1 MLRYSQ
7 VTLSQ
12 GAFLVSIVGDQQ
24 LQKESKIYRDRM
36 RRVVGSS
43 ADAFVGLHRG
53 HIETAEQARRILDDS
68 AELGGIVWGSAL
80 GVTAS
85 LQKYPAL
92 GFTAFAK
99 GSVAQRF
106 VEHLET
112 LDLYIIRTVP
122 SIEISDGNRA
132 ASVAYVA
139 RVAALWRDVLQAAS
153 PGADLP
159 GFENQAIELAT
170 MRARWTSYN
179 HLKFALWMAGT
190 RHLVRAIEGQHL
202 DVGELQCA
210 QRRFEQALKGFKV
223 GDNPDLETAI
233 RANYAIALLLQADRA
248 QKGRKMWKAATRQ
261 LQLASRAQ
269 KSRSDNAM
277 YALLNRLAI
286 EHATRGVGHEKRR
299 R

>member
-53 HIETAEQARRILDDS
+53 RIETAEQARRILDDS
-68 AELGGIVWGSAL
+68 TELGGIVWGSARWM
-80 GVTAS
+80 TAS
-85 LQKYPAL
+85 LQRYPAL
-92 GFTAFAK
+92 GFSSFAE
-99 GSVAQRF
+99 GSAAQSYLAQAA
-106 VEHLET
+106 VPE
-112 LDLYIIRTVP
+112 LYIIRSLP
-122 SIEISDGNRA
+122 SIGVSDGNRQ
-132 ASVAYVA
+132 ASVAYLA
-139 RVAALWRDVLQAAS
+139 RAAALWREMPKVVS
-153 PGADLP
+153 PGVDRP
-159 GFENQAIELAT
+159 EFENLAIDLAT

-179 HLKFALWMAGT
+179 HLAFALWMAAT
-190 RHLVRAIEGQHL
+190 QHLVRAIEGEQL

-269 KSRSDNAM
+269 KSRSENAT